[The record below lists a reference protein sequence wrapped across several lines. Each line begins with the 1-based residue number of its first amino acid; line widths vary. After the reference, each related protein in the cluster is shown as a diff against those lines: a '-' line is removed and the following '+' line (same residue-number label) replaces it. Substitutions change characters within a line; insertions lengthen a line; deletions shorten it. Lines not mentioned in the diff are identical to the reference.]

1 MSIILWIILAMA
13 GGLGAIAW
21 SARRSLVRPAP
32 LELGPGETLAPTAL
46 QRLARL
52 ALGAGLVPLA
62 VAGGMVAVLGVD
74 RFYREN
80 AIRVTVSLLLMAAL
94 LVLAGF
100 SFRANA
106 WAKRAGG
113 PLDERDQEI
122 LAKAP
127 TFEGGPM
134 LVTLAFWVVGL
145 QQTFWVA
152 GAVPLAY
159 LYLVFWS
166 MLMVKALALPIGVLI
181 GYRRI

>member
-1 MSIILWIILAMA
+1 MSIILWITLALV
-13 GGLGAIAW
+13 GGLAAVAL
-21 SARRSLVRPAP
+21 SARRTLVRPAP
-32 LELGPGETLAPTAL
+32 LELEPGETLAPTAL

-52 ALGAGLVPLA
+52 TLGVGVVPLA
-62 VAGGMVAVLGVD
+62 IAWGMVAVMGVD
-74 RFYREN
+74 RFYRQDT
-80 AIRVTVSLLLMAAL
+80 IRVTVTLLLMAAL
-94 LVLAGF
+94 LILAGF
-100 SFRANA
+100 SFRAHA
-106 WAKRAGG
+106 WGKIADG

-127 TFEGGPM
+127 MFEGGPM

-145 QQTFWVA
+145 QQTFWTA

-181 GYRRI
+181 GYRRS